1 MANPTAIIDH
11 CLSPTKQWFFALETD
26 KIWRAEN
33 IGAIAKPTWQHVMTA
48 LDGATFHRMVAPTFG
63 TVYVLATKP
72 GAVNNDAV
80 MYKTVNN
87 GLTWSTHDIASDIG
101 LGSEYQFTDE
111 QDEYEILSVPQTKV
125 QTHIRYDGSSTN
137 NPWGF
142 GYMCSVDPVGEGIWV
157 GLEDNLATR
166 IYNTTGWSNL
176 HTMTK
181 PIVHYNSSISGGE
194 KSTLVGWI
202 TEKLGTEGVDWDLSE
217 PGISLPKDASRVDV
231 EWAITHHAGTVTA
244 RSMCF
249 WNYPQA
255 VAATALAYAPTNGS
269 WIYVGFK
276 DQIVMTKNA
285 GVDWELVT
293 DDYGAYDI
301 AVNPLLAG
309 VITFWTPTGEL
320 RQAIAGEVQAAILT
334 ETAIQQA
341 HRIAY
346 SRDNG
351 GKLFVLAYNGSTF
364 DLKMYNLGSWTTQQT
379 GISGAAG
386 LNTYVKGSGLNYV
399 LYLSGTDIHYSED
412 DGATVAA
419 KIGDWSGFASPV
431 RIDML

>member
-101 LGSEYQFTDE
+101 LGAEYKCTDTGLNETYQAQPSSLDHLHTRWDGSESVNPWAMGRMV
-111 QDEYEILSVPQTKV
+111 QDEPSGMWVGWQSDADTIHNNGNGSNLNLLTRPIVYPNSELSV
-125 QTHIRYDGSSTN
+125 
-137 NPWGF
+137 
-142 GYMCSVDPVGEGIWV
+142 GEI
-157 GLEDNLATR
+157 ATL
-166 IYNTTGWSNL
+166 TGWVSEL
-176 HTMTK
+176 
-181 PIVHYNSSISGGE
+181 
-194 KSTLVGWI
+194 
-202 TEKLGTEGVDWDLSE
+202 LGTEGVDWDLSS
-217 PGISLPKDASRVDV
+217 PGTTLPLDANRVNV
-231 EWAITHHAGTVTA
+231 NFYFSHAAGNVKT
-244 RSMCF
+244 RSMC
-249 WNYPQA
+249 WWKYQTA
-255 VAATALAYAPTNGS
+255 VTATALAYAPSNGS
-269 WIYVGFK
+269 WIYVGFE

-285 GVDWELVT
+285 GVDWEVVT
-293 DDYGAYDI
+293 SDYGAYDI

-364 DLKMYNLGSWTTQQT
+364 DLKMYNLASWTTKQS

-399 LYLSGTDIHYSED
+399 LYLSGNNIYYSED